1 MARLGGGSASALLRL
16 ALALAVVVAGYLYLG
31 GMGTRGLDRLFPAG
45 GAEGPDLFGISGDP
59 GTTVTPL
66 TDHDRRQMDRQR
78 EIASELARRHLGV
91 ALSRRSLGELET
103 LQRLL
108 DRADLEPDRS
118 LELQAL
124 GLALGDLM
132 QRYLGLEWV
141 VYEDEIGRSRALR
154 VPGSR
159 DSFIFPMTMISRRVE
174 GGAPV
179 DVRALFEKTR
189 EAVRS
194 QRPLPP
200 ISDAARA

>member
-16 ALALAVVVAGYLYLG
+16 TLALAVIVAGYLYLAG
-31 GMGTRGLDRLFPAG
+31 GATRGLDRLFPAG
-45 GAEGPDLFGISGDP
+45 GEGPDLFGISGEPDK
-59 GTTVTPL
+59 TVGPL
-66 TDHDRRQMDRQR
+66 TDQDRRQMERQR
-78 EIASELARRHLGV
+78 QIASELARRHLGL
-91 ALSRRSLGELET
+91 ALSGRSLEELDT

-108 DRADLEPDRS
+108 DRADLEPDQTS
-118 LELQAL
+118 ELQAL

-141 VYEDEIGRSRALR
+141 VYEDEKGRSRALR

-159 DSFIFPMTMISRRVE
+159 DSFFFPVTMISRRIE

-179 DVRALFEKTR
+179 DVKALFEKTR
-189 EAVRS
+189 EAVRA

-200 ISDAARA
+200 ISDETRV